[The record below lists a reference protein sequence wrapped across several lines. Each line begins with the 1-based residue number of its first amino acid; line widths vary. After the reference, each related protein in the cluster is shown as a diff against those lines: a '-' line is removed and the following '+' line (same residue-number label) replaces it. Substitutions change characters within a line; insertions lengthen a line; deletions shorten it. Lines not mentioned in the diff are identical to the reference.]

1 MANMVVTNVDVS
13 GVQLADCYFYDELLT
28 FSGSGVVVG
37 GTLLARSTA
46 SGKLV
51 PYVKGGSTDGNG
63 VAVAVCP
70 SNVASTGAGD
80 VAIRAIVSG
89 LLKKQKLVIAADGD
103 DSNIDAAV
111 LDALR
116 QFGLVAQDVEELDI
130 PDNQ

>member
-1 MANMVVTNVDVS
+1 MVVTNVDVS

-46 SGKLV
+46 SGKLI
-51 PYVKGGSTDGNG
+51 PYVKGGASDGNG

-103 DSNIDAAV
+103 DSNIDTAV